1 MTRPSS
7 PCCPP
12 PRRDAMDLAHA
23 NILRCVCSIA
33 AYVGLPGAAVRV
45 E

>member
-7 PCCPP
+7 TCCSP
-12 PRRDAMDLAHA
+12 PRIDVMELAHE
-23 NILRCVCSIA
+23 NISRCVCLIA
-33 AYVGLPGAAVRV
+33 AYVGFSGSAVRV

>member
-12 PRRDAMDLAHA
+12 PQRDAIELAHA
-23 NILRCVCSIA
+23 NILRCVCLIA
-33 AYVGLPGAAVRV
+33 AYMGLPGVAVRV